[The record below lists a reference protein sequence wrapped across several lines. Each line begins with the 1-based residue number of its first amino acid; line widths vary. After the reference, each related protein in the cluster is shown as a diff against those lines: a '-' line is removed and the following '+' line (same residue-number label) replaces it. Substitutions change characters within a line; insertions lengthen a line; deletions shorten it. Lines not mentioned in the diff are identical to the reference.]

1 VELTSPGVRYL
12 SAIRSAL
19 DDIDDATR
27 KLQASPNAGAV
38 NICVAPAFLTH
49 WLVPRVISFQQQY
62 PDVELRL
69 TASVNQIDLRY
80 SDMDMAIFYGD
91 GTWPGIQSHFL
102 RAVRNTPLCSPKLLQ
117 ESKPINS
124 AEDLLQ
130 YPLIHISKRDQ
141 EWKSIL
147 TSNGVKRVDN
157 PKGIMFSSTSLAM
170 GAAME
175 GLGIALADPDLAQR
189 ELEYGQLVKPLD
201 IYLDTKRS
209 FYLAYQEG
217 IPLTKS
223 MEAFRD
229 WILEE
234 MQKENAKL

>member
-1 VELTSPGVRYL
+1 MELTSPGVRYL

-91 GTWPGIQSHFL
+91 TGHRLAKTKMC
-102 RAVRNTPLCSPKLLQ
+102 AVL
-117 ESKPINS
+117 
-124 AEDLLQ
+124 
-130 YPLIHISKRDQ
+130 
-141 EWKSIL
+141 
-147 TSNGVKRVDN
+147 
-157 PKGIMFSSTSLAM
+157 FSCA
-170 GAAME
+170 
-175 GLGIALADPDLAQR
+175 R
-189 ELEYGQLVKPLD
+189 ELVL
-201 IYLDTKRS
+201 
-209 FYLAYQEG
+209 
-217 IPLTKS
+217 
-223 MEAFRD
+223 
-229 WILEE
+229 
-234 MQKENAKL
+234 